1 MPGPKTFP
9 RKPSTEEEW
18 SFPYESESDTEG
30 SCLVSTYADAD
41 AENEA
46 HETLRE
52 LTQLMRELTVDVEEM
67 KAAIKKISD
76 NVAEFLRRQEDS
88 SS

>member
-1 MPGPKTFP
+1 M
-9 RKPSTEEEW
+9 EEW
-18 SFPYESESDTEG
+18 SSPYESESDTEG
-30 SCLVSTYADAD
+30 SCLVSTDADAD

-46 HETLRE
+46 QETLRE

-76 NVAEFLRRQEDS
+76 NVDEFLRRQEGS

>member
-1 MPGPKTFP
+1 
-9 RKPSTEEEW
+9 
-18 SFPYESESDTEG
+18 
-30 SCLVSTYADAD
+30 
-41 AENEA
+41 
-46 HETLRE
+46 
-52 LTQLMRELTVDVEEM
+52 MRELTVDVEEM